1 MKQSTNAD
9 FQRHL
14 RHWRNVAKLSQMQL
28 ALDSGLSTKHLNQ
41 LENGKTTPTQ
51 ESVMKLAQGLNLS
64 FRNTN
69 GMLIAAG
76 FSPEFKASA
85 LESESM
91 AFTRYAIERTIEN
104 HNPYPALVLDPCG
117 EILLLNEGAKKLM
130 ATFLPPDILR
140 KYRNVYELYFSEDG
154 LKPYIHNWQET
165 TAAMLNH
172 VQQEILAIPLGSRG
186 YDLFSRL
193 ERENK
198 LPENWRELSQQES
211 EINSI
216 FNFHFRKG
224 DIEMRFFSTYA
235 TFGSPR
241 DVALQDIRI
250 ECFFPSDAET
260 QRLCAGL

>member
-1 MKQSTNAD
+1 MKPSTAVD

-28 ALDSGLSTKHLNQ
+28 ALDAGLSTKHLNQ
-41 LENGKTTPTQ
+41 LENGKTSPTQ
-51 ESVMKLAQGLNLS
+51 ESVLKLARGLKLS
-64 FRNTN
+64 FQNTN
-69 GMLIAAG
+69 GLLMAAG
-76 FSPEFKASA
+76 FSPEFKSSS
-85 LESESM
+85 LDSESM
-91 AFTRYAIERTIEN
+91 AFTRYAIERTLEK

-130 ATFLPPDILR
+130 ATFLPADILR

-154 LKPYIHNWQET
+154 LKPYILNWHET
-165 TAAMLNH
+165 TAAMLNNM
-172 VQQEILAIPLGSRG
+172 QQEILAIPLGSRG

-198 LPENWRELSQQES
+198 LPENWRELSQQEA
-211 EINSI
+211 EISSI
-216 FNFHFRKG
+216 FNFHFQKD
-224 DIEMRFFSTYA
+224 DIVLRFFSTYA

-250 ECFFPSDAET
+250 ECFFPSDQAT
-260 QRLCAGL
+260 QLRCEAL